1 MSLPLPPLY
10 ALRAFDIAAL
20 HGSYTRAA
28 EALHVTPG
36 AISRHIRTLEA
47 HFHCQ
52 LFLRKG
58 PRVELTD
65 AGRAL
70 ASQLRAGFVALE
82 SACDAFRTARHCLRL
97 KAPTTLT
104 VNWLLQALKGF
115 HERHSLPEVQVS
127 SVWMDVDRIDF
138 HREAFD
144 CAILLGNGQFG
155 EQTHALRLFA
165 ERLAPVCAPSLVAQV
180 QRNLPGCDLIHPSAD
195 RRDWRRWLKDTPLEQ
210 QVDISRG
217 HLFDT
222 LEQGLRYAGAG
233 EPGRHRRVWRV
244 GGRLDLESPRAGE
257 GDAGAAVYPPGG
269 DGRWLLSGVA
279 CRQSATERD
288 RDAAS
293 LSSDLRT
300 GVLR

>member
-1 MSLPLPPLY
+1 MSSPLPPLY

-47 HFHCQ
+47 NFQCQ

-58 PRVELTD
+58 PSVELTD

-70 ASQLRAGFVALE
+70 ASQLRAGFVTLE
-82 SACDAFRTARHCLRL
+82 SACEAFRSTRHLLRL
-97 KAPTTLT
+97 KAPSTLT

-115 HERHSLPEVQVS
+115 HKRHTTPEVQVS
-127 SVWMDVDRIDF
+127 SVWMDVDRVDF

-165 ERLAPVCAPSLVAQV
+165 ERLAPVCAPWLVAQA
-180 QRNLPGCDLIHPSAD
+180 QQDLASCELIHPSAD
-195 RRDWRRWLKDTPLEQ
+195 RRDWRRWLKGGELEN

-222 LEQGLRYAGAG
+222 LEQGNQAAIAGHG
-233 EPGRHRRVWRV
+233 VSV
-244 GGRLDLESPRAGE
+244 GDLALSRNALEKGLLARPFTRS
-257 GDAGAAVYPPGG
+257 VVTG
-269 DGRWLLSGVA
+269 DGYYLVWPVDSN
-279 CRQSATERD
+279 RQKGI
-288 RDAAS
+288 AS
-293 LSSDLRT
+293 LSQYLLTCAAEFTDEK
-300 GVLR
+300 

>member
-1 MSLPLPPLY
+1 MSSPLPPLY

-47 HFHCQ
+47 HFRCQ

-70 ASQLRAGFVALE
+70 ASQLRTGFVALE
-82 SACDAFRTARHCLRL
+82 SACDAFRTLPQFLRL

-115 HERHSLPEVQVS
+115 HERHSVPEVQVS

-165 ERLAPVCAPSLVAQV
+165 ERLAPVCAPSLVAQA

-210 QVDISRG
+210 QVDISCG

-222 LEQGLRYAGAG
+222 LEQGNQAAIAGHGVSVADLTLS
-233 EPGRHRRVWRV
+233 RHALEKGVLALPFSRQVVTGDGYYLVWPE
-244 GGRLDLESPRAGE
+244 DSPRQKEIATLRH
-257 GDAGAAVYPPGG
+257 Y
-269 DGRWLLSGVA
+269 LLTCVPE
-279 CRQSATERD
+279 CCDEQ
-288 RDAAS
+288 
-293 LSSDLRT
+293 
-300 GVLR
+300 